1 MGFIK
6 LKYVKYSHGLIKF
19 IIQPEMEEFDFIIIG
34 AGSAGCVLANRLS
47 ANPKTKILLLEA
59 GGKDTNPWIHIPGG
73 YFKTMH
79 NPNTDWCFKTE
90 NEVGLGNREMNFPRG
105 KTLGGSSSI
114 NGMLYIRGQSNDYNY
129 WRQLGNVGWSW
140 EDVLPYF
147 KKAED
152 NEDGENNFHSTG
164 GPLKVEKMRASFKVL
179 DLFMEAAEEFG
190 YFKTSDFNSGN
201 NEGMGYFPLN
211 VKNGFRCS
219 TAVGYLNPVKKRKN
233 LKILT
238 NAHIKNIK
246 FENRKAIG
254 VNFWKSNQI
263 QTVKANKEV
272 ILSAGAIGSPHIL
285 QASGIGPGALLKK
298 NNINV
303 IKDHPFVGKN
313 LIDHLMLRPVYK
325 VKNLETLNEIYH
337 NYYKKMITGMKFLF
351 LRKGPLAVG
360 ASYLCGF
367 IKSDSHLDTPNLQFH
382 VSPASTD
389 SLGKTTLHKF
399 PAFTPTIT
407 NLRPTSRGSIEIKS
421 PDTRV
426 SPKIQMNYLSTEE
439 DKEMA
444 GKSIKITRNIV
455 MNSKAFKKYEPEE
468 LRPGIHITDNEILS
482 IEAGKYA
489 NTIFH
494 PVSTCRMGNDEK
506 AVVSDRLFAHGLKN
520 LRIVDASVMPHITSG
535 NTNAPTIMIA
545 EKASDMIIEDNK
557 S

>member
-1 MGFIK
+1 
-6 LKYVKYSHGLIKF
+6 
-19 IIQPEMEEFDFIIIG
+19 MENFDYIIIG

-47 ANPKTKILLLEA
+47 TNPKTKVLLLEA
-59 GGKDTNPWIHIPGG
+59 GGKDTSPWIHIPGG
-73 YFKTMH
+73 YFKTMN

-90 NEVGLGNREMNFPRG
+90 KEPGLDNREMNFPRG

-147 KKAED
+147 KKSED
-152 NEDGENNFHSTG
+152 NEQGEDEFHGVG
-164 GPLKVEKMRASFKVL
+164 GPIKVEKMRASFKVL
-179 DLFMEAAEEFG
+179 DLFMEAADEFG
-190 YFKTSDFNSGN
+190 YHKTSDFNTGN

-219 TAVGYLNPVKKRKN
+219 AAVGYLNPIKKRKN

-238 NAHIKNIK
+238 NAQIKNIEFDNK
-246 FENRKAIG
+246 KATT
-254 VNFWKSNQI
+254 VNFWKNNQLLN
-263 QTVKANKEV
+263 VKTNKEI
-272 ILSAGAIGSPHIL
+272 ILSAGTIGSPHIL
-285 QASGIGPGALLKK
+285 QVSGVGPGTLLKK
-298 NNINV
+298 NNINIV
-303 IKDHPFVGKN
+303 KDHPSVGNN
-313 LIDHLMLRPVYK
+313 LMDHLMLRPVYK
-325 VKNLETLNEIYH
+325 VKKLETLNGIYH
-337 NYYKKMITGMKFLF
+337 SNYKKIITGIKFF
-351 LRKGPLAVG
+351 LWRKGPLTVG

-367 IKSDSHLDTPNLQFH
+367 IKSDKHLEMPNLQFH

-389 SLGKTTLHKF
+389 YLGKTTLHNF

-407 NLRPTSRGSIEIKS
+407 NIKPTSRGSIEIKS
-421 PDTRV
+421 PDSRIP
-426 SPKIQMNYLSTEE
+426 PKIIMNYLSTEE
-439 DKEMA
+439 DREIA
-444 GKSIKITRNIV
+444 GKSIKIVRKIV
-455 MNSKAFKKYEPEE
+455 MNSKAFQEYEPEE
-468 LRPGIHITDNEILS
+468 LRPGIHITDNETLAK
-482 IEAGKYA
+482 EVGKYA

-506 AVVSDRLFAHGLKN
+506 AVVNNRLVAHGLKN

-545 EKASDMIIEDNK
+545 EKAADMIIEDSK

>member
-1 MGFIK
+1 ME
-6 LKYVKYSHGLIKF
+6 KF
-19 IIQPEMEEFDFIIIG
+19 DYIIIG
-34 AGSAGCVLANRLS
+34 AGSAGCVLANRLTAIS
-47 ANPKTKILLLEA
+47 SNKVLLLEA
-59 GGKDTNPWIHIPGG
+59 GGRDTSPWIHIPGG

-79 NPNTDWCFKTE
+79 NPKTDWCFETE
-90 NEVGLGNREMNFPRG
+90 NESGLGNRKMNFPRG

-152 NEDGENNFHSTG
+152 NQQGENDFHGVG

-190 YFKTSDFNSGN
+190 YKQTPDFNTGN
-201 NEGMGYFPLN
+201 TEGMGYFPLN

-219 TAVGYLNPVKKRKN
+219 TAVGYLNPIKKRKN

-238 NAHIKNIK
+238 NAHIKNII
-246 FENRKAIG
+246 FENVKAIG
-254 VNFWKSNQI
+254 VNFWKNNQLL
-263 QTVKANKEV
+263 TARANREI
-272 ILSAGAIGSPHIL
+272 ILSAGTIGSPHIL
-285 QASGIGPGALLKK
+285 QASGVGPGALLKK

-303 IKDHPFVGKN
+303 IKDHPSVGAN

-325 VKNLETLNEIYH
+325 VKNLDTLNDIYYS
-337 NYYKKMITGMKFLF
+337 YYKKIITGMKFFLF
-351 LRKGPLAVG
+351 KKGPLAVG

-367 IKSDSHLDTPNLQFH
+367 IKSDKHLEMPNLQFH

-389 SLGKTTLHKF
+389 FLGKSPLHKF
-399 PAFTPTIT
+399 PAFTPTIS
-407 NLRPTSRGSIEIKS
+407 NVRPTSRGSIELKS
-421 PDTRV
+421 PDTRI
-426 SPKIQMNYLSTEE
+426 PPRIKMNYLSTNE
-439 DKEMA
+439 DREIA
-444 GKSIKITRNIV
+444 GKSLKIVRKFV
-455 MNSKAFKKYEPEE
+455 MNSKAYKKYQPEE
-468 LRPGIHITDNEILS
+468 LRPGIDITDNDALAT
-482 IEAGKYA
+482 EAGKFA

-494 PVSTCRMGNDEK
+494 PVSTCRMGNDEM
-506 AVVSDRLFAHGLKN
+506 AVVNDKLVAHGFEN

-545 EKASDMIIEDNK
+545 EKAADLIIEDSK

>member
-1 MGFIK
+1 
-6 LKYVKYSHGLIKF
+6 
-19 IIQPEMEEFDFIIIG
+19 MEEFNYIIIG
-34 AGSAGCVLANRLS
+34 AGSAGCVLANRLTS
-47 ANPKTKILLLEA
+47 IASNKVLLLEA

-90 NEVGLGNREMNFPRG
+90 KEAGLNNREMNFPRG

-114 NGMLYIRGQSNDYNY
+114 NGMLYIRGQSNDYDY

-147 KKAED
+147 IKSED
-152 NEDGENNFHSTG
+152 NQQGKDNFHGVG

-190 YFKTSDFNSGN
+190 YPRTSDFNTGN

-211 VKNGFRCS
+211 VKNGYRCS
-219 TAVGYLNPVKKRKN
+219 TAVGYLNPIKKRKN

-238 NAHIKNIK
+238 NAHIKNIE
-246 FENRKAIG
+246 FENRKAVS
-254 VNFWKSNQI
+254 VNFWKNNQLLN
-263 QTVKANKEV
+263 VKTNKEI
-272 ILSAGAIGSPHIL
+272 ILSAGTIGSPHIL
-285 QASGIGPGALLKK
+285 QASGVGPGTLLKK
-298 NNINV
+298 NDINV
-303 IKDHPFVGKN
+303 VKDHPSVGKN
-313 LIDHLMLRPVYK
+313 LHDHLMLRPVYK
-325 VKNLETLNEIYH
+325 VKNLDTLNDIYH
-337 NYYKKMITGMKFLF
+337 SYYRQIVTGIKFFLF
-351 LRKGPLAVG
+351 KKGPLTVG

-367 IKSDSHLDTPNLQFH
+367 IKSDNYLETPNLQFH

-389 SLGKTTLHKF
+389 FLGKTTLHNF
-399 PAFTPTIT
+399 PAFTPTIL
-407 NLRPTSRGSIEIKS
+407 NLRPTSRGTIEIKS
-421 PDTRV
+421 PDTRIA
-426 SPKIQMNYLSTEE
+426 PKIQMNYLSTDE

-444 GKSIKITRNIV
+444 GKAIKITRNIV

-468 LRPGIHITDNEILS
+468 LRPGVHIVDNETLAR
-482 IEAGKYA
+482 EVGKYA

-506 AVVSDRLFAHGLKN
+506 AVVNDKLVAHGLEN
-520 LRIVDASVMPHITSG
+520 LRIVDASIMPHITSG

-545 EKASDMIIEDNK
+545 EKAADMIIADSK

>member
-1 MGFIK
+1 
-6 LKYVKYSHGLIKF
+6 
-19 IIQPEMEEFDFIIIG
+19 MEEFDYIIIG

-47 ANPKTKILLLEA
+47 RDPKIKILLLEA

-79 NPNTDWCFKTE
+79 NPKTDWCFKIE
-90 NEVGLGNREMNFPRG
+90 KDLGLNNREMDFPRG
-105 KTLGGSSSI
+105 KILGGSSSI

-152 NEDGENNFHSTG
+152 NQDGENKFHGTG

-179 DLFMEAAEEFG
+179 DLFMEAAREFG
-190 YFKTSDFNSGN
+190 YKKTSDFNTGN

-211 VKNGFRCS
+211 VKNGYRCS
-219 TAVGYLNPVKKRKN
+219 TAVGYLNPIKKRKN

-238 NAHIKNIK
+238 NAHIKNIE
-246 FENRKAIG
+246 FENTKAVY
-254 VNFWKSNQI
+254 VNYWKKNQLFKN
-263 QTVKANKEV
+263 KAKKEI
-272 ILSAGAIGSPHIL
+272 ILCAGTIGSPHIL
-285 QASGIGPGALLKK
+285 QASGIGPGDLLK
-298 NNINV
+298 NNG
-303 IKDHPFVGKN
+303 IKIIKENSSVGKN
-313 LIDHLMLRPVYK
+313 LMDHLMLRPVYK
-325 VKNLETLNEIYH
+325 VKNLNTLNDIYH
-337 NYYKKMITGMKFLF
+337 SYYKKIMTGLDFFLF
-351 LRKGPLAVG
+351 KKGPLTVG

-367 IKSDSHLDTPNLQFH
+367 IKSDSHLETPNLQFH

-389 SLGKTTLHKF
+389 FLGKTILHKF

-407 NLRPTSRGSIEIKS
+407 NLRPTSKGSIEIKS
-421 PDTRV
+421 ADTRNP
-426 SPKIQMNYLSTEE
+426 PKITMNYLSTEE
-439 DKEMA
+439 DKQMA
-444 GKSIKITRNIV
+444 GKSIKITRKIV

-468 LRPGIHITDNEILS
+468 LRPGIHITDNEALA
-482 IEAGKYA
+482 IEVGKHA

-506 AVVSDRLFAHGLKN
+506 AVVNERLVAHGLEN
-520 LRIVDASVMPHITSG
+520 LRIVDASIMPHITSG

-545 EKASDMIIEDNK
+545 EKAADMILADSK